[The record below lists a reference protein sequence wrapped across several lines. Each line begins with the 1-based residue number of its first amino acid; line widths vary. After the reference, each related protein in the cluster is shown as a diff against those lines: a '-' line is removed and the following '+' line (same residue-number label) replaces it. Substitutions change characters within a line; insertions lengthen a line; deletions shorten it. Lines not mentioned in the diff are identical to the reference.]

1 MRVIDEK
8 RVPQIGE
15 VCALKIKDIRM
26 LDIRLAVDVADP
38 IYSSISEENLEKNAE
53 IYEKAYKTTIEQ
65 DLDGEKIDKS
75 DYGMTYEVW
84 TKNIDKNETEAI
96 TFVKY
101 LGSGMFL
108 DLIGENLLMADITEY
123 STRDYKEGDIYSKK
137 EARKAEE
144 AYVDFIMKDNTSRG
158 FLKNRTLYTRVCLVF
173 EYETAELCTIDASI
187 VRKFMS
193 QDMRA
198 LRECMDLLHKQASY
212 YINKQIDLL
221 PKQDQYFLNKENN

>member
-8 RVPQIGE
+8 RVPQVGE
-15 VCALKIKDIRM
+15 VCALKIKDIKM
-26 LDIRLAVDVADP
+26 LDIRPAVDVADP

-53 IYEKAYKTTIEQ
+53 MYEKAYKLTTEQ
-65 DLDGEKIDKS
+65 DLDGEKINKS

-123 STRDYKEGDIYSKK
+123 SARDYKEGDTYSKK
-137 EARKAEE
+137 EARKAED

-158 FLKNRTLYTRVCLVF
+158 FMKNRDLYTRVCLII
-173 EYETAELCTIDASI
+173 EYETAELYTIDGLLI
-187 VRKFMS
+187 RKFMT
-193 QDMRA
+193 QDMHA

-221 PKQDQYFLNKENN
+221 PRQDQYLLHKEN